1 MNQPL
6 EQINPNLGWV
16 IGPIALTTGWLQANL
31 VHVDLSWAELLYSV
45 AAVMY
50 AVAAIIKSLKE
61 RNSKDQLTPQKTS
74 QNSELNGDTEDTIDV
89 P

>member
-6 EQINPNLGWV
+6 EQINPNVGWV
-16 IGPIALTTGWLQANL
+16 IGPVALLTGWVEANL

-45 AAVMY
+45 AAVLY
-50 AVAAIIKSLKE
+50 AVAAVVKSLKE
-61 RNSKDQLTPQKTS
+61 RNSKDQLTQKKTS
-74 QNSELNGDTEDTIDV
+74 ENLKSTGEDTIDV